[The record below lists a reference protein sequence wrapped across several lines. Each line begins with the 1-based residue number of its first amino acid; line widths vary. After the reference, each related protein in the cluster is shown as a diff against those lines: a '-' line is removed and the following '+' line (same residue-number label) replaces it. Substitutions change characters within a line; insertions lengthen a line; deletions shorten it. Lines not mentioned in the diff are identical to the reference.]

1 LSLGFT
7 DDNTLF
13 ASSVCVDEINHFDS
27 SLNNRLKEFW
37 GECFYMGGLGGIP
50 FIGKVGF
57 GAYSAHIPK
66 GGSLFIFFAPH
77 VGVTPDG
84 KIGYYARD
92 GQDHHDK
99 ACGAAIG
106 ALGQLK
112 LNPPA

>member
-1 LSLGFT
+1 
-7 DDNTLF
+7 
-13 ASSVCVDEINHFDS
+13 
-27 SLNNRLKEFW
+27 
-37 GECFYMGGLGGIP
+37 MGGLGGIP

-84 KIGYYARD
+84 EIGRYARE
-92 GQDHHDK
+92 GQEHHDV

-106 ALGQLK
+106 ALGKLK
-112 LNPPA
+112 LNPPARGDHKIDLSGCDPLDIQFFYVQ

>member
-1 LSLGFT
+1 L
-7 DDNTLF
+7 D
-13 ASSVCVDEINHFDS
+13 C

-66 GGSLFIFFAPH
+66 GGNLFIFFAPH

-84 KIGYYARD
+84 EIGKYARE
-92 GQDHHDK
+92 GQEHHDS

-106 ALGQLK
+106 ALGKLK
-112 LNPPA
+112 